1 MKNNIKILDTLVI
14 GRINR
19 LKSAIGNT
27 PTVDLGDGIFGK
39 VEGLN
44 PAGSIKDRAA
54 FYIIKNAL
62 ESGELLPHGTVVE
75 ATSGNTGIGI
85 AYVARELEL
94 NAIICMPDNM
104 SAERRAMIANYGAEL
119 VLTPA
124 SEGMSGAVAEAKRI
138 KESDG
143 AFIANQFGNSA
154 SITAH
159 IETTAPELFAQ
170 LPSVKHVICGI
181 GSGGTA
187 MGIAKYISAHNLDC
201 EVIGVE
207 PSSSPLLS
215 KGYAGA
221 HKIQGIGANFIPEI
235 LDVSELSRIETADG
249 DEAILSVKQ
258 LYQTSGYKCGISSGA
273 VYCVA
278 KRLRKE
284 LKGDIA
290 IILPD
295 NGERYGEELY
305 S

>member
-1 MKNNIKILDTLVI
+1 MENNIKISDTLVI
-14 GRINR
+14 DRINR

-54 FYIIKNAL
+54 FYIIKTAL
-62 ESGELLPHGTVVE
+62 ESGELPPQGTVVE

-85 AYVARELEL
+85 AYVARELGL

-104 SAERRAMIANYGAEL
+104 SEERRAMIANYGAEL

-159 IETTAPELFAQ
+159 FETTAPELFAQ

-181 GSGGTA
+181 GSGGTV

-235 LDVSELSRIETADG
+235 LDVSKLKRIETADG

-290 IILPD
+290 VILPD

>member
-1 MKNNIKILDTLVI
+1 MENNIKNLDTSI
-14 GRINR
+14 IDRISN

-44 PAGSIKDRAA
+44 TAGSIKDRAA
-54 FYIIKNAL
+54 FYIIKTAL

-85 AYVARELEL
+85 AYVARELGL
-94 NAIICMPDNM
+94 RAIICMPENM
-104 SAERRAMIANYGAEL
+104 SEERRTMIANYGAEL

-143 AFIANQFGNSA
+143 AFIANQFGNFA

-159 IETTAPELFAQ
+159 FETTAPELFAQ
-170 LPSVKHVICGI
+170 LPNVRHVICGI

-215 KGYAGA
+215 KGYAGT
-221 HKIQGIGANFIPEI
+221 HKIQGIGANFIPDI
-235 LDVSELSRIETADG
+235 LDITKLSRIETADG
-249 DEAILSVKQ
+249 DEAISSVKQ
-258 LYQTSGYKCGISSGA
+258 LYLAIGYKCGISSGA

-295 NGERYGEELY
+295 NGDRYGEELY
-305 S
+305 L

>member
-1 MKNNIKILDTLVI
+1 MENNIKISDTLVI
-14 GRINR
+14 DRINR

-143 AFIANQFGNSA
+143 AFIANQFGNFA

-159 IETTAPELFAQ
+159 FETTAPELFAQ
-170 LPSVKHVICGI
+170 LPNVGHVICGI

-221 HKIQGIGANFIPEI
+221 HKIQGIGANFIPDI
-235 LDVSELSRIETADG
+235 LDISKLSRIETADG
-249 DEAILSVKQ
+249 DEAISSVKQ
-258 LYQTSGYKCGISSGA
+258 LYLAIGYKCGISSGA

-295 NGERYGEELY
+295 NGDRYGEELY
-305 S
+305 L

>member
-1 MKNNIKILDTLVI
+1 MENNIKISDTLVMD
-14 GRINR
+14 RINR

-54 FYIIKNAL
+54 FYIIKTAL

-85 AYVARELEL
+85 AYVARELGL

-104 SAERRAMIANYGAEL
+104 SEERRAMIANYGAEL

-159 IETTAPELFAQ
+159 FETTAPELFAQ

-235 LDVSELSRIETADG
+235 LDVSKLKRIETADSN
-249 DEAILSVKQ
+249 EAILCVKQ